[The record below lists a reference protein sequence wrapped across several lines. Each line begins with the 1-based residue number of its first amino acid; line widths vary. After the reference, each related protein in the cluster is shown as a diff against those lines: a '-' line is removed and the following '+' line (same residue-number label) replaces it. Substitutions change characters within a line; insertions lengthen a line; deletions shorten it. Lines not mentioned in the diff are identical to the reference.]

1 MALGAL
7 EAILVELRAIPF
19 SCRTSRS
26 RSGCQAALAIRRPLQ
41 NYANRFLLQTNKP
54 VRVHSFQPQKTASSE
69 AAGMVL
75 KQHDVQQTFS
85 IESYRYEMRSLPLKY
100 AHKCQK

>member
-19 SCRTSRS
+19 SCRTARS
-26 RSGCQAALAIRRPLQ
+26 RGSCQAALAIRRPLQ

-54 VRVHSFQPQKTASSE
+54 VCVHPFQSQKTASSE
-69 AAGMVL
+69 AAEMVL
-75 KQHDVQQTFS
+75 KQHDVRQTLS
-85 IESYRYEMRSLPLKY
+85 IES
-100 AHKCQK
+100 